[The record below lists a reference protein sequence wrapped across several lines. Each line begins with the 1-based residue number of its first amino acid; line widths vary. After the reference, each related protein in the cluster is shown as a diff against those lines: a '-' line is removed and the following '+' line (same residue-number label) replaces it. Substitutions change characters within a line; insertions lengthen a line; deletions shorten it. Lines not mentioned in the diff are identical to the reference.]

1 MTVLRHST
9 WFPWVLIILIFWPAL
24 RIVAAP
30 RRAGMVWIVMLEFC
44 DGKLRKKEVR
54 FREDSVNERRRREMM
69 NIFTYTCS
77 RPTRESEGKLV
88 ICIID

>member
-24 RIVAAP
+24 RTVAAP

-54 FREDSVNERRRREMM
+54 FREDGVDEKKKRDDEY
-69 NIFTYTCS
+69 IYLYLLTPYA
-77 RPTRESEGKLV
+77 GK
-88 ICIID
+88 